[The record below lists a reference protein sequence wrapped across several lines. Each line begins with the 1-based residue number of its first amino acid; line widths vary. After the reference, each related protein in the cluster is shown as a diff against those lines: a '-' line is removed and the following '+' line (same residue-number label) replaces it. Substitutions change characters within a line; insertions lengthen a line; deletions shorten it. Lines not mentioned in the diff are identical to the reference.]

1 MKLNAAEIG
10 MTRTIGFAIF
20 WLLQAAVHSW
30 MRIMKS
36 NRAHATAPL
45 ILAALVLA
53 SHWTLPAHGSDTKG
67 QIRNGPFQQAP
78 RGVSALGRI
87 EPKNGLTQLAGPPR
101 PAAVIGKLLVEEG
114 TEVEE
119 GQVIAVLAGIEVQ
132 RAELERLSAVLANAE
147 NELDRNRKLHQN
159 GSISDSDW
167 RALQLARDVAGANRQ
182 RAQAELDLSEVR
194 SPLGGRVLQIHARP
208 GERVGP
214 EGIVELADT
223 SVMYAVAEV
232 YETDVGRVRIG
243 QRARIRS
250 PALNSELTGEVE
262 RIGLKVGKK
271 DVLSTDPV
279 ADADARVVEVR
290 VRLQNPDAAADLTNL
305 RVQVVFEP

>member
-67 QIRNGPFQQAP
+67 QIRNGPVQQAP

-87 EPKNGLTQLAGPPR
+87 EPKNGLIQVAGPPR

-119 GQVIAVLAGIEVQ
+119 GQVIAVLVGIEVQ

-159 GSISDSDW
+159 GSISDSSK
-167 RALQLARDVAGANRQ
+167 V
-182 RAQAELDLSEVR
+182 
-194 SPLGGRVLQIHARP
+194 
-208 GERVGP
+208 
-214 EGIVELADT
+214 
-223 SVMYAVAEV
+223 
-232 YETDVGRVRIG
+232 
-243 QRARIRS
+243 S
-250 PALNSELTGEVE
+250 PARYRSWAAVH
-262 RIGLKVGKK
+262 
-271 DVLSTDPV
+271 DVLP
-279 ADADARVVEVR
+279 
-290 VRLQNPDAAADLTNL
+290 L
-305 RVQVVFEP
+305 

>member
-67 QIRNGPFQQAP
+67 QIRNGPVQQAP

-87 EPKNGLTQLAGPPR
+87 EPKNGLIQVAGPPR

-114 TEVEE
+114 TEV
-119 GQVIAVLAGIEVQ
+119 GIEVQ

>member
-1 MKLNAAEIG
+1 MP
-10 MTRTIGFAIF
+10 
-20 WLLQAAVHSW
+20 SY
-30 MRIMKS
+30 
-36 NRAHATAPL
+36 
-45 ILAALVLA
+45 
-53 SHWTLPAHGSDTKG
+53 GSDKKVQTG
-67 QIRNGPFQQAP
+67 AGSNQQAP
-78 RGVSALGRI
+78 QGVSALGRI
-87 EPKNGLTQLAGPPR
+87 EPKNGLIQVAGPPR
-101 PAAVIGKLLVEEG
+101 PAVVIGELLVEEG
-114 TEVEE
+114 TEVEK
-119 GQVIAVLAGIEVQ
+119 GQVIAVLVGIEVQ
-132 RAELERLSAVLANAE
+132 RAELERLSAQLANAE
-147 NELDRNRKLHQN
+147 NELDRNRKLYDN

-167 RALQLARDVAGANRQ
+167 RALQLARDVAAANRQ

-194 SPLGGRVLQIHARP
+194 APLGGRVLQIHARP

-214 EGIVELADT
+214 EGLVELANT

-232 YETDVGRVRIG
+232 YETDIGRVRIS

-250 PALNSELTGEVE
+250 PALTGELTGEVE

-290 VRLQNPDAAADLTNL
+290 VRLQNPEVAADLTNL